1 MYTRTTDLNHAKKGV
16 ATLVACIVQT
26 LNESDPLF
34 QDRFLARLAGTF
46 ESLRDSEM
54 ASIHELELLTYTRE
68 ILAGSGFSHGQS
80 HGEAA

>member
-1 MYTRTTDLNHAKKGV
+1 MYTRTTDLNHTKKGV

-26 LNESDPLF
+26 LNESDPSF
-34 QDRFLARLAGTF
+34 QDRFLTRLAGTY
-46 ESLRDSEM
+46 EGLRDSEI